1 MVCAYVCV
9 STCAHRSSLI
19 ILKLEWALYLHD
31 PCSIDSKGIFINIP
45 SVIIGHAYVCLSRLR
60 VCARHRWSCA
70 KIQRVTSMCSERS
83 EWICTLAQVG
93 KDHWLS
99 LSLAFPA
106 RVSFSGARTISHGA
120 TSSCSRHQWHFEQR
134 LIPEQMYSLLGRKTK
149 PSSRPYLRGLA
160 CQTDFP
166 LVVHASAV
174 FADDTPTSKR
184 RAAWHGRKKVLK
196 LTMSASFC
204 CVDAAVT

>member
-1 MVCAYVCV
+1 MCV

-106 RVSFSGARTISHGA
+106 RVSFSGARTISHDA

-134 LIPEQMYSLLGRKTK
+134 LIPQQMYSFLGRKTK

-174 FADDTPTSKR
+174 FADDTPTSKW
-184 RAAWHGRKKVLK
+184 RAAWKNQTKVLK
-196 LTMSASFC
+196 LTMNAPFC
-204 CVDAAVT
+204 CADVAVT